1 MFRILSI
8 TVQTSIIL
16 ILVLAV
22 FNNSFIISFEI
33 KDFIYSVSS
42 TYIFIPLLIFFVLIF
57 LLQTF
62 YFKTKFSF
70 SKFIAIKKLQ
80 NKEKGYNA
88 FVSGMIALANKDY
101 KRAILESKKISNHL
115 DDNPSLALLL
125 KSEIFKV
132 EKKYDELSVVYENM
146 SKNKHTENLGYRGMM
161 EQYLRA
167 QDYHHA
173 FIYGERL
180 FNNNPFIEKIY
191 DTLVSIIAKTNNW
204 QQLLIISDRAFS
216 KKIIDKKVYEE
227 NKSIGFFEIAKIKQ
241 LSEIEESLKY
251 MQKALKFR
259 KNFPPY
265 IKLYIN
271 LLIQNKNY
279 NLAKKSI
286 KKAWNELPHAEY
298 KESILSLAAHL
309 EIEMSELVKYIAGTS
324 YKNEESIILMV
335 EAFVESKKWDDA
347 RNQIKYLLDV
357 RPKKEVCLLMAKI
370 EEGDSGD
377 VQKINAW
384 TQRAKDG
391 AANNIWI
398 CTISKKSQQTW
409 SSVSEAGYFNS
420 LEWRQPIMLDS
431 LEIYEGLKINGN

>member
-33 KDFIYSVSS
+33 KDFIYSISS

-132 EKKYDELSVVYENM
+132 EKKYDELSVVYEDM

-347 RNQIKYLLDV
+347 RNQIKDLLDV

-370 EEGDSGD
+370 EEGDSSD

>member
-16 ILVLAV
+16 ILVLVV

-132 EKKYDELSVVYENM
+132 EKKYDELSLVYEDM
-146 SKNKHTENLGYRGMM
+146 SKNKHTKNLGYRGMM
-161 EQYLRA
+161 EQYLRV

-251 MQKALKFR
+251 MQKAIKLR

-309 EIEMSELVKYIAGTS
+309 EIEMLELVEYIAGTS

-335 EAFVESKKWDDA
+335 EALIESKKWDDA
-347 RNQIKYLLDV
+347 RNQIKDLLDV

-370 EEGDSGD
+370 EEGDSSD

>member
-33 KDFIYSVSS
+33 KDFIYSISS

-132 EKKYDELSVVYENM
+132 EKKYDELSLVYEDM
-146 SKNKHTENLGYRGMM
+146 SKNKHTKNLGYRGMM
-161 EQYLRA
+161 EQYLRV

-216 KKIIDKKVYEE
+216 KKIIDKKIYEE

-309 EIEMSELVKYIAGTS
+309 EIEMLELVEYIAGTS

-347 RNQIKYLLDV
+347 RNQIKDLLDV

>member
-42 TYIFIPLLIFFVLIF
+42 TYIFIPSLIFFVLIF

-132 EKKYDELSVVYENM
+132 EKKYDELSVVYEDM

-347 RNQIKYLLDV
+347 RNQIKDLLDV

>member
-16 ILVLAV
+16 ILVLVV

-132 EKKYDELSVVYENM
+132 EKKYDELSVVYEDM

-161 EQYLRA
+161 EQYLRV

-251 MQKALKFR
+251 MQKAIKHR

-309 EIEMSELVKYIAGTS
+309 EIEMLELVEYIAGTS

-335 EAFVESKKWDDA
+335 EALIESKKWDDA
-347 RNQIKYLLDV
+347 RNQIKNLLDV

-370 EEGDSGD
+370 EEGDSSD

>member
-1 MFRILSI
+1 LFRILSI

-132 EKKYDELSVVYENM
+132 EKKYDELSVVYEDM

-251 MQKALKFR
+251 MQKALKLR

-309 EIEMSELVKYIAGTS
+309 EIEMLELVEYIAGTS

-335 EAFVESKKWDDA
+335 EALIESKKWDDA
-347 RNQIKYLLDV
+347 RNQIKDLLDV

-370 EEGDSGD
+370 EEGDSSD

>member
-1 MFRILSI
+1 
-8 TVQTSIIL
+8 
-16 ILVLAV
+16 
-22 FNNSFIISFEI
+22 
-33 KDFIYSVSS
+33 
-42 TYIFIPLLIFFVLIF
+42 

-132 EKKYDELSVVYENM
+132 EKKYDELSVVYEDM

-298 KESILSLAAHL
+298 KESMLSLAAHL

-347 RNQIKYLLDV
+347 RNQIKDLLDV

>member
-16 ILVLAV
+16 ILVLVV

-309 EIEMSELVKYIAGTS
+309 EIEMLELVEYIAGTS

-335 EAFVESKKWDDA
+335 EALIESKKWDDA
-347 RNQIKYLLDV
+347 RNQIKDLLDV

-370 EEGDSGD
+370 EEGDSSD

>member
-16 ILVLAV
+16 ILVLVV

-309 EIEMSELVKYIAGTS
+309 EIEMSELVKYIAGAS
-324 YKNEESIILMV
+324 YKSEETKILMV
-335 EAFVESKKWDDA
+335 EAFIESKKWDDA
-347 RNQIKYLLDV
+347 RNQIKDLLDV

-384 TQRAKDG
+384 TQRSKDG

-398 CTISKKSQQTW
+398 RTISKKSQQTW

>member
-132 EKKYDELSVVYENM
+132 EKKYDELSVVYEDM

-347 RNQIKYLLDV
+347 RNQIKDLLDV

>member
-16 ILVLAV
+16 ILVLVV

-132 EKKYDELSVVYENM
+132 EKKYDELSLVYEDM
-146 SKNKHTENLGYRGMM
+146 SKNKHTKNLGYRGMM
-161 EQYLRA
+161 EQYLRV

-251 MQKALKFR
+251 MQKAIKLR

-279 NLAKKSI
+279 NFAKKSI

-309 EIEMSELVKYIAGTS
+309 EIERLELVEYIAGTS

-347 RNQIKYLLDV
+347 RNQIKDLLDV

-377 VQKINAW
+377 VQTINAW
-384 TQRAKDG
+384 TQRSKDG

>member
-132 EKKYDELSVVYENM
+132 EKKYDELSVVYEDM

-161 EQYLRA
+161 EQYLRV

-347 RNQIKYLLDV
+347 RNQIKDLLDV

>member
-1 MFRILSI
+1 LFRILSI

-132 EKKYDELSVVYENM
+132 EKKYDELSLVYEDM

-309 EIEMSELVKYIAGTS
+309 EIEMLELVEYIAGTS

-347 RNQIKYLLDV
+347 RNQIKDLLDV

-370 EEGDSGD
+370 EEGDSKD

>member
-251 MQKALKFR
+251 MQKAIKLR

-335 EAFVESKKWDDA
+335 EALIESKKWDDA
-347 RNQIKYLLDV
+347 RNQIKDLLDV

-370 EEGDSGD
+370 EEGDSSD

>member
-132 EKKYDELSVVYENM
+132 EKKYDELSVVYEDM

-279 NLAKKSI
+279 NFAKKSI

-298 KESILSLAAHL
+298 KESILSLAAHF
-309 EIEMSELVKYIAGTS
+309 EIEMLELVKYIAGAS
-324 YKNEESIILMV
+324 YKSEETIILMV
-335 EAFVESKKWDDA
+335 EAFIESKKWDDA
-347 RNQIKYLLDV
+347 RNQIKDLLDV

-370 EEGDSGD
+370 EEGDSSD

>member
-1 MFRILSI
+1 LFRILSI

-16 ILVLAV
+16 ILVLVV

-216 KKIIDKKVYEE
+216 KKIIDKKIYEE

-251 MQKALKFR
+251 MQKAIKLR

-279 NLAKKSI
+279 NLAKKFI

-347 RNQIKYLLDV
+347 RNQIKDLLDV

-384 TQRAKDG
+384 IQRAKNG
-391 AANNIWI
+391 VANNIWI

>member
-16 ILVLAV
+16 ILVLVV

-88 FVSGMIALANKDY
+88 FVSGIIALANKDY

-115 DDNPSLALLL
+115 DDNPSLVLLL

-161 EQYLRA
+161 EQYLRS

-286 KKAWNELPHAEY
+286 KKAWNELPNAEY

-309 EIEMSELVKYIAGTS
+309 EIEMSELVKYIAGAS

-347 RNQIKYLLDV
+347 RNQIKDLLDV

>member
-309 EIEMSELVKYIAGTS
+309 EIEMLELVEYIAGTS

-347 RNQIKYLLDV
+347 RNQIKDLLDV

>member
-16 ILVLAV
+16 ILVLVV

-88 FVSGMIALANKDY
+88 FVSGIIALANKDY

-115 DDNPSLALLL
+115 DDNPSLVLLL

-298 KESILSLAAHL
+298 KESMLSLAAHL
-309 EIEMSELVKYIAGTS
+309 EIEMSELVKYIAGAS

-347 RNQIKYLLDV
+347 RNQIKDLLDV

-398 CTISKKSQQTW
+398 CTISKKSQQAW

>member
-1 MFRILSI
+1 LFRILSI

-132 EKKYDELSVVYENM
+132 EKKYDELSLVYEDM

-251 MQKALKFR
+251 MQKAIKLR

-309 EIEMSELVKYIAGTS
+309 EIEMLELVEYIAGTS

-335 EAFVESKKWDDA
+335 EALIESKKWDDA
-347 RNQIKYLLDV
+347 RNQIKDLLDV

-370 EEGDSGD
+370 EEGDSSD

>member
-132 EKKYDELSVVYENM
+132 EKKYDELSVVYEDM

-251 MQKALKFR
+251 MQKAIKLR

-279 NLAKKSI
+279 NLAKKFI

-335 EAFVESKKWDDA
+335 EALIESKKWDDA
-347 RNQIKYLLDV
+347 RNQIKDLLDV

>member
-146 SKNKHTENLGYRGMM
+146 SKNKLTENLGYRGMM

-251 MQKALKFR
+251 MQKALKLR

-347 RNQIKYLLDV
+347 RNQIKDLLDV

-370 EEGDSGD
+370 EEGDSSD

>member
-16 ILVLAV
+16 ILVLVV

-132 EKKYDELSVVYENM
+132 EKKYDELSLVYEDM
-146 SKNKHTENLGYRGMM
+146 SKNKHTKNLGYRGMM

-298 KESILSLAAHL
+298 KESILSLAAHF
-309 EIEMSELVKYIAGTS
+309 EIEMLELVKYIAGTS
-324 YKNEESIILMV
+324 YKSEETIILMV
-335 EAFVESKKWDDA
+335 EAFIESKKWDDA
-347 RNQIKYLLDV
+347 RNQIKDLLDV

-370 EEGDSGD
+370 EEGDSSD

>member
-1 MFRILSI
+1 LFRILSI

-132 EKKYDELSVVYENM
+132 EKKYDELSVVYEDM

-251 MQKALKFR
+251 MQKAIKLR

-309 EIEMSELVKYIAGTS
+309 EIEMLELVEYIAGTS

-335 EAFVESKKWDDA
+335 EALIESKKWDDA
-347 RNQIKYLLDV
+347 RNQIKDLLDV

-370 EEGDSGD
+370 EEGDSSD

>member
-132 EKKYDELSVVYENM
+132 EKKYDELSVVYEDM

-309 EIEMSELVKYIAGTS
+309 EIEMLELVEYIAGTS

-335 EAFVESKKWDDA
+335 EALIESKKWDDA
-347 RNQIKYLLDV
+347 RNKIKDLLDV

-398 CTISKKSQQTW
+398 CTISKMSQQTW

>member
-251 MQKALKFR
+251 MQKALKLR

-279 NLAKKSI
+279 NLAKKFI

-335 EAFVESKKWDDA
+335 EAFIESKKWDDA
-347 RNQIKYLLDV
+347 RNQIKDLLDV

-370 EEGDSGD
+370 EEGDSSD

>member
-1 MFRILSI
+1 
-8 TVQTSIIL
+8 
-16 ILVLAV
+16 
-22 FNNSFIISFEI
+22 
-33 KDFIYSVSS
+33 
-42 TYIFIPLLIFFVLIF
+42 

-132 EKKYDELSVVYENM
+132 EKKYDELSVVYEDM

-309 EIEMSELVKYIAGTS
+309 EIEMLELVEYIAGTS

-347 RNQIKYLLDV
+347 RNQIKDLLDV

>member
-16 ILVLAV
+16 ILVLVV

-132 EKKYDELSVVYENM
+132 EKKYDELSVVYEDM
-146 SKNKHTENLGYRGMM
+146 TKNKHTENLGYRGMM

-251 MQKALKFR
+251 MQKALKLR

-309 EIEMSELVKYIAGTS
+309 EIEMLELAEYIAGTS

-347 RNQIKYLLDV
+347 RNQIKDLLDV

-370 EEGDSGD
+370 EEGDSSD

>member
-16 ILVLAV
+16 ILVLVV

-132 EKKYDELSVVYENM
+132 EKKYDELSVVYEDM

-347 RNQIKYLLDV
+347 RNQIKDLLDV

-370 EEGDSGD
+370 EEGDSSD

>member
-16 ILVLAV
+16 ILVLVV

-115 DDNPSLALLL
+115 DNNSSLALLL

-132 EKKYDELSVVYENM
+132 EKKYDELSLVYEDM

-241 LSEIEESLKY
+241 LSEIKESLKY

-279 NLAKKSI
+279 NFAKKSI

-324 YKNEESIILMV
+324 YKNEESIILIV
-335 EAFVESKKWDDA
+335 EAFVESKKWEDA
-347 RNQIKYLLDV
+347 RNQIKDLLDV

>member
-132 EKKYDELSVVYENM
+132 EKKYDELSVVYEDM

-251 MQKALKFR
+251 MQKALKLR

-298 KESILSLAAHL
+298 KESILSLAAHF
-309 EIEMSELVKYIAGTS
+309 EIEMLELVKYIAGAS
-324 YKNEESIILMV
+324 YKSEETIILMV
-335 EAFVESKKWDDA
+335 EAFIESKKWDDA
-347 RNQIKYLLDV
+347 RNQIKDLLDV

-370 EEGDSGD
+370 EEGDSSD

>member
-1 MFRILSI
+1 MFKILSI

-16 ILVLAV
+16 ILVLVV

-132 EKKYDELSVVYENM
+132 EKKYDELSLVYEDM

-309 EIEMSELVKYIAGTS
+309 EIEMLELVKYIAGTS

-347 RNQIKYLLDV
+347 RNQIKDLLDV

>member
-132 EKKYDELSVVYENM
+132 EKKYDELSLVYEDM

-251 MQKALKFR
+251 MQKALKLR

-279 NLAKKSI
+279 NLAKKFI

-347 RNQIKYLLDV
+347 RNQIKDLLDV

>member
-16 ILVLAV
+16 ILVLVV

-132 EKKYDELSVVYENM
+132 EKKYDELSVVYEDM

-251 MQKALKFR
+251 MQKAIKLR

-279 NLAKKSI
+279 NLAKKFI

-347 RNQIKYLLDV
+347 RNQIKDLLDV

-370 EEGDSGD
+370 EEGDSSD

>member
-1 MFRILSI
+1 LFRILSI

-132 EKKYDELSVVYENM
+132 EKKYDELSLVYEDM
-146 SKNKHTENLGYRGMM
+146 SKNKHTKNLGYRGMM
-161 EQYLRA
+161 EQYLRV

-251 MQKALKFR
+251 MQKALKLR

-279 NLAKKSI
+279 NLAKKFI

-309 EIEMSELVKYIAGTS
+309 EIEMLELVEYIAGTS

-347 RNQIKYLLDV
+347 RNQIKDLLDV

-370 EEGDSGD
+370 EEGDSSD

>member
-132 EKKYDELSVVYENM
+132 EKKYDELSVVYEDM

-251 MQKALKFR
+251 MQKALKLR

-309 EIEMSELVKYIAGTS
+309 EIEMLELVKYIAGTS

-335 EAFVESKKWDDA
+335 EALIESKKWDDA
-347 RNQIKYLLDV
+347 RNQIKDLLDV

-370 EEGDSGD
+370 EEGDSSD

-431 LEIYEGLKINGN
+431 LEIYEGL

>member
-1 MFRILSI
+1 MFKILSI

-132 EKKYDELSVVYENM
+132 EKKYDELSVVYEDM

-347 RNQIKYLLDV
+347 RNQIKDLLDV

>member
-132 EKKYDELSVVYENM
+132 EKKYDELSVVYEDM

-161 EQYLRA
+161 EQYLRV

-251 MQKALKFR
+251 MQKAIKLR

-309 EIEMSELVKYIAGTS
+309 EIEMLELVEYIAGTS

-347 RNQIKYLLDV
+347 RNQIKDLLDV

>member
-1 MFRILSI
+1 MFKILSI

-251 MQKALKFR
+251 MQKAIKLR

-309 EIEMSELVKYIAGTS
+309 EIEMLELVEYIAGTS

-335 EAFVESKKWDDA
+335 EALIESKKWDDA
-347 RNQIKYLLDV
+347 RNQIKDLLDV

-370 EEGDSGD
+370 EEGDSSD

>member
-1 MFRILSI
+1 MFKILSI

-16 ILVLAV
+16 ILVLVV

-33 KDFIYSVSS
+33 KDFIYSISS

-132 EKKYDELSVVYENM
+132 EKKYDELSLVYEDM

-161 EQYLRA
+161 EQYLRV

-309 EIEMSELVKYIAGTS
+309 EIEMLELVEYIAGTS

-335 EAFVESKKWDDA
+335 EALIESKKWDDA
-347 RNQIKYLLDV
+347 RNQIKNLLDV

-370 EEGDSGD
+370 EEGDSSD